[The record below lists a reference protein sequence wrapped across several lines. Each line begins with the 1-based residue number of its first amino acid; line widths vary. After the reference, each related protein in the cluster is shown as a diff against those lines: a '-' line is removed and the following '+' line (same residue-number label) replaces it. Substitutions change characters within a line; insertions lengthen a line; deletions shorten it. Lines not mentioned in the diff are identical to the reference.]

1 MSKAPSLAAMS
12 GASAALAERLHDAP
26 CVAAP
31 AQARKRLDSLLRDPR
46 AEALAPLAAAKATRA
61 LLLGIADHSL
71 FLWSLIAEDPGRL
84 VRLLATPP
92 EDGLAAL
99 IAQVAARRD
108 DDEDELKRTLRRAK
122 HEAALLIALADLG
135 GVWDVAATT
144 EALTRFA
151 DAAVGAG
158 VRFLL
163 RREARAGKLAL
174 DADAVDIEAGCGFVV
189 LALGKHGAR
198 ELNYSSDIDLIALF
212 DGRSP
217 AIPADVEPTPLFE
230 RLVKAL
236 TRLLSERTPDGYVFR
251 VDLRLRPDPAAT
263 PVALSIASAIAYY
276 ETLGQNW
283 ERAAMIK
290 ARPAAGDLDLGARF
304 LAELAPFIWRKY
316 FDYASIAD
324 IHAMKRQIHA
334 ARGHEL
340 VTVPGHDL
348 KLGRG
353 GIREIEFFVQT
364 QQLIFGGRRPSMR
377 GARTLDMLKQLH
389 AEQWVSAEA
398 VRELSA
404 AYVFLRRLEHRLQMV
419 ADEQTQRLPFET
431 APLARFAKFCGY
443 ARLERFARELT
454 GHLKRVE
461 HHYARLFEDA
471 PKLDVEAGSLVFT
484 GVVDDPETLTTL
496 RRLGFQRPETAAET
510 IRGWHFGRRTAV
522 QSPRAREVLTE
533 LTPALL
539 VAFAGSGDP
548 DAALAA
554 FDTALSH
561 MIGAVELMSILR
573 SNAPVRELFGDLM
586 GGAPRLADVVA
597 HRPHVLDAAIDPGR
611 VAAIGESLDETRMA
625 ERVDAFL
632 LPAKSVE
639 DTLDRARDFAAEEM
653 FLIGVRLLS
662 GALDPERA
670 GQAYSALAQALLH
683 ALLKRIAAAFARD
696 HGKVRGGR
704 VAVLAMGKLGSR
716 EMTAASDLDLIVIYD
731 FSDDAGES
739 DGARPLP
746 AGLYYARLTQRLL
759 AALTAPTKSGKLY
772 EVDLR
777 LRPSGG
783 KGPLATQ
790 FSSFRLYQANEAET
804 WEHMAL
810 TRARVVAGDKRLGDE
825 IATTI
830 AAVLTK
836 PRDKAKL
843 AKGVKGMRALIARE
857 KGDQDPWDLKLV
869 SGGLIDI
876 EFVAQYLTLGEAG
889 RFPELLNVST
899 RATLAA
905 AAQAGVIARD
915 DAEALIAAHRLYTDA
930 TQVMRVAVAG
940 PFDPA
945 TAASGVKRRIAAAAA
960 LPDFESLQGAV
971 SEAREAVRR
980 AYAHA
985 LGGRGG

>member
-1 MSKAPSLAAMS
+1 VN
-12 GASAALAERLHDAP
+12 AALGERLRDAP
-26 CVAAP
+26 WLAAP
-31 AQARKRLDSLLRDPR
+31 AQAGKRLDSLLCDAR
-46 AEALAPLAAAKATRA
+46 AEALAPLAQAEATRA
-61 LLLGIADHSL
+61 LLVGIADHSPY
-71 FLWSLIAEDPGRL
+71 LWSMIAEDPGRL
-84 VRLLATPP
+84 ARLLAAPP
-92 EDGLAAL
+92 EDALAAL
-99 IAQVAARRD
+99 IGRVAARRD
-108 DDEDELKRTLRRAK
+108 DDEDELKRALRRAK
-122 HEAALLIALADLG
+122 REAALLIALADLG
-135 GVWDVAATT
+135 GVWDVVATT

-151 DAAVGAG
+151 DAAVGAA

-163 RREARAGKLAL
+163 RREAREGRLAL
-174 DADAVDIEAGCGFVV
+174 DAEAVDIEAGCGFVV

-212 DGRSP
+212 DGQSP
-217 AIPADVEPTPLFE
+217 AIPAGVEPATLFV

-236 TRLLSERTPDGYVFR
+236 TRVLQERTPDGYVFR
-251 VDLRLRPDPAAT
+251 VDLRLRPDPSAT
-263 PVALSIASAIAYY
+263 PVALSIASAVIYY

-290 ARPAAGDLDLGARF
+290 ARPAAGDIALGARF
-304 LAELAPFIWRKY
+304 LAGLAPFIWRKY
-316 FDYASIAD
+316 FDYAAIAD

-334 ARGHEL
+334 ARGHEQ
-340 VTVPGHDL
+340 VTVAGHDL

-377 GARTLDMLKQLH
+377 GARTLDMLRQLH

-398 VRELSA
+398 VADLSA
-404 AYVFLRRLEHRLQMV
+404 AYAFLRELEHRLQMV
-419 ADEQTQRLPFET
+419 ADEQTQRLPFDA

-443 ARLERFARELT
+443 ERLERFAAELT

-461 HHYARLFEDA
+461 RHYARLFEDA
-471 PKLDVEAGSLVFT
+471 PTLDVEAGSLVFT

-496 RRLGFQRPETAAET
+496 RRIGFQRPEAAAET
-510 IRGWHFGRRTAV
+510 IRGWHFGRRPAV
-522 QSPRAREVLTE
+522 RSARAREVLTE

-539 VAFAGSGDP
+539 AAFSGSGDP
-548 DAALAA
+548 DAALVA
-554 FDTALSH
+554 FDSMLSH
-561 MIGAVELMSILR
+561 MLGAVELMSILR
-573 SNAPVRELFGDLM
+573 SNAPVRELFGDLL
-586 GGAPRLADVVA
+586 GGAPRLAEVVA
-597 HRPHVLDAAIDPGR
+597 QRPHVLDAAIDPGR
-611 VAAIGESLDETRMA
+611 VAAIADSLDQARMA
-625 ERVDAFL
+625 ARVEAYL
-632 LPAKSVE
+632 ASAKSVE

-653 FLIGVRLLS
+653 FLIGVRLFS

-670 GQAYSALAQALLH
+670 GQAYSALAEALLE
-683 ALLKRIAAAFARD
+683 ALLTRVAAAFARD
-696 HGKVRGGR
+696 HGKVGGGR

-731 FSDDAGES
+731 FPADAGDS
-739 DGARPLP
+739 DGARPLA

-759 AALTAPTKSGKLY
+759 AALTAPTKAGKLY

-777 LRPSGG
+777 LRPSGR

-790 FSSFRLYQANEAET
+790 LSAFRLYQANDAET

-810 TRARVVAGDKRLGDE
+810 TRARVVAGDRRLGDE
-825 IATTI
+825 IAATI
-830 AAVLTK
+830 AAALTK
-836 PRDKAKL
+836 PRDEAKL
-843 AKGVKGMRALIARE
+843 AKDVTAMRDLIARE

-869 SGGLIDI
+869 SGGLIDV
-876 EFVAQYLTLGEAG
+876 EFVAQYLTLAEA
-889 RFPELLNVST
+889 RRVPALLDAST

-905 AAQAGVIARD
+905 AAEAGVIARD
-915 DAEALIAAHRLYTDA
+915 DAEALIAAHRLYTDL

-971 SEAREAVRR
+971 GEARAAVRR
-980 AYAHA
+980 AYARV
-985 LGGRGG
+985 LGGH